1 MHRKDIISLNYQLTN
16 QLINQLTSKQQGNPL
31 AEKFHIN
38 HLAVIGVG
46 LIGGSLIRALR
57 RAGCVGH
64 VSGYA
69 RTRASLDSALS
80 LGVIDEASN
89 DVAATVRNADI
100 VVVATPLETS
110 AEIFAAMRDAL
121 KPEAIV
127 TDAGSVKGS
136 VIQAAREMLT
146 PKQFSRFVPGHPV
159 AGTEKSG
166 VEASFAELF
175 DAHRVILTPVDAT
188 DKDALKQI
196 ELMWQRAGAEIIH
209 LPAQQH
215 DAILAAT
222 SHLPHMLA
230 YALVDCLAGM
240 NEHEDIFRFAAGG
253 FADFSRIASSSPRM
267 WHDICFANRDEL
279 LAVME
284 RFQIQL
290 QALTEAI
297 RDDDRAAV
305 IEMFTRAKTARDRF
319 NDLRLAGRTVGGR
332 DGDTTE

>member
-1 MHRKDIISLNYQLTN
+1 
-16 QLINQLTSKQQGNPL
+16 L
-31 AEKFHIN
+31 AEKFHID
-38 HLAVIGVG
+38 HLAVLGVG

-57 RAGCVGH
+57 RAGCVDR

-69 RTRASLDSALS
+69 RTRESLDMALS
-80 LGVIDEASN
+80 LGVIDEAAG
-89 DVAATVRNADI
+89 DVAAAVSDADI
-100 VVVATPLETS
+100 VVVATPLTTN
-110 AEIFAAMRDAL
+110 AAMFAAMRDGL
-121 KPEAIV
+121 KDNAVI
-127 TDAGSVKGS
+127 TDVGSVKGS
-136 VIQAAREMLT
+136 VIRDAREKLT
-146 PKQFSRFVPGHPV
+146 PEQFRRFVPGHPV

-175 DAHRVILTPVDAT
+175 DAHRVILTPVEET
-188 DKDALKQI
+188 DPQAQQRV
-196 ELMWQRAGAEIIH
+196 ETMWQKAGAEIVH
-209 LPAQQH
+209 LPARHH

-240 NEHEDIFRFAAGG
+240 SEHKDIFRFAAGG
-253 FADFSRIASSSPRM
+253 FADFTRIACSSPRM

-284 RFQIQL
+284 RFQGEV

-297 RDDDRAAV
+297 RNEDREAV

-319 NDLRLAGRTVGGR
+319 NDLRLAGKTVGGR
-332 DGDTTE
+332 DGDTSE